1 MEDCPSPQ
9 VVQDKQLLTKNA
21 SSRKFEI
28 LGRGEFFEDETHVK
42 LNRVGGT
49 RGYCVGGQDGFL
61 PYVQI
66 SLSFSPPRPSL
77 FPPACP
83 LSPSVL
89 IFLHSTVWHAFA
101 VRKVKCRICNQYIH
115 VSHFV

>member
-49 RGYCVGGQDGFL
+49 LGYCVGGQDGVPVLCADFFIFL
-61 PYVQI
+61 TPTSF
-66 SLSFSPPRPSL
+66 SLSPCLSSL
-77 FPPACP
+77 SLRLD
-83 LSPSVL
+83 LSPFHSVACL
-89 IFLHSTVWHAFA
+89 CCEESEVQ
-101 VRKVKCRICNQYIH
+101 NM
-115 VSHFV
+115 